1 MDYLMASI
9 FVFIKQLPKPVSY
22 CGTIYLACLLG
33 YNGVASYMSAKRH
46 LEMFRGDELNSLK
59 PSINSEWEAVK
70 YGAYVKSGKRLWNS
84 IVWPIKLIDNLV
96 PWLVLTLNPKKD

>member
-22 CGTIYLACLLG
+22 CGTIYLSCLLG

-46 LEMFRGDELNSLK
+46 LEMFRGDELKTLK
-59 PSINSEWEAVK
+59 PPINTEWEAVK
-70 YGAYVKSGKRLWNS
+70 YGAYVNSGERLWNS
-84 IVWPIKLIDNLV
+84 IVWPVKLIENLV